1 MIIGNRIKEERLKR
15 KLTQEELGKLIGVS
29 KVAISHY
36 ERGEEQP
43 KMEKLVKLS
52 EVLNLTPNYILGNDV
67 DVVLEDEVTYCFKIS
82 KSELEVIKQLRNNQK
97 LYKKICE
104 EPKRMI
110 DYIELKLSKEK
121 VI

>member
-82 KSELEVIKQLRNNQK
+82 KSELEVIKQLRNHQK